1 MDKNKLVYTGN
12 RPLKKNIT
20 NILSPYLSGS
30 LDEFIDLGMVP
41 LFETNRGCPFKCAFC
56 AWGSASKD
64 LVRRMDLD
72 VALEEIKY
80 VGEKSE
86 AKNWIVCDANFG
98 LLKRDVELA
107 RAIRKVKDEKGRP
120 DKCDIWLAKNTT
132 DRNLEIAEIMGDM
145 IVPVMAVQTLADEV
159 LKNINRDNIST
170 DTYAAYQ
177 RRFHSIGSKTY
188 SDVIVPLLRNIKIP
202 HRRFKKACRF

>member
-1 MDKNKLVYTGN
+1 
-12 RPLKKNIT
+12 
-20 NILSPYLSGS
+20 
-30 LDEFIDLGMVP
+30 
-41 LFETNRGCPFKCAFC
+41 
-56 AWGSASKD
+56 
-64 LVRRMDLD
+64 MDLD
-72 VALEEIKY
+72 IALEEIKY
-80 VGEKSE
+80 VGKRSK

-107 RAIRKVKDEKGRP
+107 KAIRKVKDEYGTP

-159 LKNINRDNIST
+159 LKNISRDNIST

-188 SDVIVPLLRNIKIP
+188 SDVIVPLPGETLQSHIDGLKKLIGFNVDIIQNHNMRLLPGARTNSPEMRKI
-202 HRRFKKACRF
+202 